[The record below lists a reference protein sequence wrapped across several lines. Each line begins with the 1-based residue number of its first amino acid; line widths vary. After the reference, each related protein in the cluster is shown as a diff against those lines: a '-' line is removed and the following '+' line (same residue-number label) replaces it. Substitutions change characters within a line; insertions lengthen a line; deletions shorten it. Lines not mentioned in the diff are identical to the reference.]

1 MKAIEMMDL
10 ETGRPVHGQETVIH
24 FEEGLIGFAD
34 HKRFILLENEYLAPF
49 RLLQAED
56 APDIGFLVLE
66 PTIRVAEYCS
76 MVPRREWDAL
86 EVKEPAD
93 GLAFVTVILGSSAAT
108 STANFQ
114 APILVNCKKMI
125 GRQVILTDSDFSVR
139 HPLV

>member
-10 ETGRPVHGQETVIH
+10 ENGTPVQGQETVIH
-24 FEEGLIGFAD
+24 FEEGLIGFSD
-34 HKRFILLENEYLAPF
+34 HKRFRLLENDYLAPF

-56 APDIGFLVLE
+56 APEVGFLVLE
-66 PTIRVAEYCS
+66 PTIRVPEYCS
-76 MVPRREWDAL
+76 LVPRREWGAL
-86 EVKEPAD
+86 GVENPAD

-114 APILVNCKKMI
+114 APILINCRKMI